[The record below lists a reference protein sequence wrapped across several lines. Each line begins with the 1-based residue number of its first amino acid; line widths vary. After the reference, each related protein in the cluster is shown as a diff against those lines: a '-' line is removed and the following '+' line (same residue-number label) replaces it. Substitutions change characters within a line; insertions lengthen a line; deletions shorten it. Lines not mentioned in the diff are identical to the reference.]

1 MGCSNAVGAAWRWG
15 VDLNMPRPAGPR
27 LRAVAPIEPEIRGSS
42 AKTRAPAVDESER
55 LASLLTLIA
64 ARDEAALGTFYDATV
79 AKVYGFALRIVGVAA
94 LAEEVVVDTY
104 HQVWREVAR
113 FDSARGAP
121 MAWLMMMCRSRA
133 LDALR
138 NRDPAISH
146 EDPSTL
152 LGEADLAL
160 GGDPLELVV
169 AVESSSALHGAL
181 TRLAPAQRQL
191 VALAFFRG
199 MTHEEIAEQ
208 VALPLGT
215 VKSQIRRALASLRRT
230 LGPAG
235 GAP

>member
-1 MGCSNAVGAAWRWG
+1 MGYSNAVGAAWHRG
-15 VDLNMPRPAGPR
+15 MDLSMPRPARPR
-27 LRAVAPIEPEIRGSS
+27 LHAVVPTETEVRESGADRRP
-42 AKTRAPAVDESER
+42 PAVDESER
-55 LASLLTLIA
+55 LAPLLALIK

-79 AKVYGFALRIVGVAA
+79 SKVFGLALRIVGTAA

-104 HQVWREVAR
+104 HQVWREATR
-113 FDSARGAP
+113 FDSARGVP

-138 NRDPAISH
+138 SRDPAISH

-152 LGEADLAL
+152 ADEADDAL
-160 GGDPLELVV
+160 GADPLDLVA
-169 AVESSSALHGAL
+169 AVESRSALHGAL
-181 TRLAPAQRQL
+181 MRLAPAQRQL
-191 VALAFFRG
+191 LALAFFRG

-208 VALPLGT
+208 AALPLGT

-230 LGPAG
+230 LEPAG